1 MELWRTCRLVVDT
14 GIRAKKWRRVKAMT
28 HLIENTP
35 SPENDSVKAI
45 ERCIAMPGQATAYL
59 IGKLKIMELQ
69 TQAQ

>member
-14 GIRAKKWRRVKAMT
+14 VIR
-28 HLIENTP
+28 
-35 SPENDSVKAI
+35 VKAI

-69 TQAQ
+69 TQA